1 MLVMK
6 RAGED
11 RDFQRSEMKGSGSSI
26 YSHQFAEKA
35 KFIEC
40 YDSWH
45 SCFSVDAGP
54 NLPSDLGAMLELDPY
69 SLAKKLFLF
78 LLESRLQVFLVYD
91 ADIGRRKLILH
102 DTLGIEL
109 DHITRKSLF
118 MVDFSLLIA
127 SVDIMRYCKYIFV
140 TTQKPGTFHI

>member
-1 MLVMK
+1 M
-6 RAGED
+6 R
-11 RDFQRSEMKGSGSSI
+11 GSGSSI

-69 SLAKKLFLF
+69 SLAKNLFLF

-102 DTLGIEL
+102 DTYTW
-109 DHITRKSLF
+109 H
-118 MVDFSLLIA
+118 
-127 SVDIMRYCKYIFV
+127 
-140 TTQKPGTFHI
+140 